1 MSLGGK
7 LALGFAPLA
16 LAVLIISIAGGVFLT
31 RLGRSSERVLE
42 DNYRTVLAVQRMME
56 SVEQLDSSALLI
68 IAGQH
73 EEAPT
78 EAARRRFEDALRT
91 QESNITE
98 VGEQEAT
105 RKLRVAWTDYLQRYD
120 RFRLENEPRAL
131 HKEYFESLRPAY
143 VAVKGAADPILAM
156 NQDAMVRKSDEA
168 RQTADR
174 SVTLLIVV
182 SIAGLLVALFASTI
196 ITGRLLRPL
205 SVLGQA
211 TRRLGEGDLAARA
224 LVEGQ
229 DEIATLAADFNAMAE
244 RLQKYRASSLGE
256 LLEAQRASQAT
267 IDSLPDPVLVM
278 AVEGH
283 LLQANRAAEG
293 TLKVSVESGLASLD
307 PTVRGI
313 VDRVRQHVA
322 TGKGAYVPRGLDDAV
337 RVTTPEGERHL
348 LPRAT
353 PVYAEEGNVVGS
365 TIILQDVTRL
375 LRFEELRNNLV
386 ATVAH
391 EFRTPLTSLRM
402 AIHLLTE
409 QHVGPLTGKQA
420 DLVYAAREDCDRLQ
434 SMVDELLDRS
444 RIQAGRMELRSRPVE
459 VEELVTAAVD
469 AQRAPAAARQVELRS
484 EALPGMG
491 QVLVD
496 VDRIQLVFAN
506 LLTNAINHSP
516 TGGTVAARAFATNGT
531 VRFEVIDAGPG
542 IPKEYHQSVFEKY
555 FQMPGTPP
563 GGAGLGLFIAREI
576 VQAHGG
582 AIGVESEPGKG
593 ARFWFV
599 LPKSAVPE
607 SA

>member
-1 MSLGGK
+1 
-7 LALGFAPLA
+7 
-16 LAVLIISIAGGVFLT
+16 LAVK
-31 RLGRSSERVLE
+31 SS
-42 DNYRTVLAVQRMME
+42 
-56 SVEQLDSSALLI
+56 
-68 IAGQH
+68 G
-73 EEAPT
+73 
-78 EAARRRFEDALRT
+78 
-91 QESNITE
+91 
-98 VGEQEAT
+98 
-105 RKLRVAWTDYLQRYD
+105 
-120 RFRLENEPRAL
+120 
-131 HKEYFESLRPAY
+131 
-143 VAVKGAADPILAM
+143 DPILAM
-156 NQDAMVRKSDEA
+156 NQDAMVRKSHKA
-168 RQTADR
+168 KQTADR

-224 LVEGQ
+224 LVQGQ
-229 DEIATLAADFNAMAE
+229 DEIAKLAADFNAMAE

-267 IDSLPDPVLVM
+267 IDSLPDPVLVI

-293 TLKVSVESGLASLD
+293 TLKISVESGLASLD
-307 PTVRGI
+307 PIVRDI
-313 VDRVRQHVA
+313 VDRVRQHIA

-353 PVYAEEGNVVGS
+353 PVYAEEGNVAGS

-444 RIQAGRMELRSRPVE
+444 RIQAGHMELRSRPVE

-469 AQRAPAAARQVELRS
+469 AQRAPAAALQVELRS

-506 LLTNAINHSP
+506 LLTNAIHHSP
-516 TGGTVAARAFATNGT
+516 PGGVVTARAFATNGT
-531 VRFEVIDAGPG
+531 VRFEVIDAGTG
-542 IPKEYHQSVFEKY
+542 IPKEYHQSIFEKY
-555 FQMPGTPP
+555 FQRPGAPP

-582 AIGVESEPGKG
+582 EIGVESEAGKG

-599 LPKSAVPE
+599 LPKAAVPE

>member
-1 MSLGGK
+1 
-7 LALGFAPLA
+7 
-16 LAVLIISIAGGVFLT
+16 
-31 RLGRSSERVLE
+31 
-42 DNYRTVLAVQRMME
+42 
-56 SVEQLDSSALLI
+56 
-68 IAGQH
+68 
-73 EEAPT
+73 
-78 EAARRRFEDALRT
+78 
-91 QESNITE
+91 
-98 VGEQEAT
+98 
-105 RKLRVAWTDYLQRYD
+105 
-120 RFRLENEPRAL
+120 
-131 HKEYFESLRPAY
+131 
-143 VAVKGAADPILAM
+143 
-156 NQDAMVRKSDEA
+156 
-168 RQTADR
+168 
-174 SVTLLIVV
+174 
-182 SIAGLLVALFASTI
+182 
-196 ITGRLLRPL
+196 
-205 SVLGQA
+205 
-211 TRRLGEGDLAARA
+211 
-224 LVEGQ
+224 
-229 DEIATLAADFNAMAE
+229 
-244 RLQKYRASSLGE
+244 
-256 LLEAQRASQAT
+256 
-267 IDSLPDPVLVM
+267 
-278 AVEGH
+278 
-283 LLQANRAAEG
+283 LQANRAAEG

-307 PTVRGI
+307 PTVRDI

-491 QVLVD
+491 HVLVD

-506 LLTNAINHSP
+506 LLTNAIHHSP

-582 AIGVESEPGKG
+582 EIGVESEPGKG

-599 LPKSAVPE
+599 LPKTAAPDSA
-607 SA
+607 